1 MDPELEALRRA
12 RMAQMQGGGGEQAQ
26 QVFFYINLFLRSI
39 PLFTLKKFFRT

>member
-26 QVFFYINLFLRSI
+26 QVFFYI
-39 PLFTLKKFFRT
+39 KFVFEYYKIYQF

>member
-26 QVFFYINLFLRSI
+26 QVFFII
-39 PLFTLKKFFRT
+39 KFIVRAVQIYLL